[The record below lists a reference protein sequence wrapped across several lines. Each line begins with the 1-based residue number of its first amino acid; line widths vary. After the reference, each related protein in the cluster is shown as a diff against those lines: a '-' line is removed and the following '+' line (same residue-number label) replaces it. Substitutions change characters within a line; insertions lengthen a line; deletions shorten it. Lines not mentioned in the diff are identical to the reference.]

1 MQEAWLHAWLKPP
14 PTEVANDQRLR
25 AWLAQIV
32 HRCAIDLTRRQ
43 RPHAPL
49 TGNEV
54 ARDSAARD
62 ELANLVRPALKRLA
76 VTHFASARLLER
88 HYFDGLPVCELATE
102 LGVTSRV
109 VSARLARAKK
119 KLRAILEEMGWGGRF
134 LSESEKSS
142 ESRVV
147 FGRAVRLHGAR
158 DPSTGGSP

>member
-1 MQEAWLHAWLKPP
+1 
-14 PTEVANDQRLR
+14 
-25 AWLAQIV
+25 
-32 HRCAIDLTRRQ
+32 
-43 RPHAPL
+43 
-49 TGNEV
+49 V

-62 ELANLVRPALKRLA
+62 ELANLVRPALQRLA